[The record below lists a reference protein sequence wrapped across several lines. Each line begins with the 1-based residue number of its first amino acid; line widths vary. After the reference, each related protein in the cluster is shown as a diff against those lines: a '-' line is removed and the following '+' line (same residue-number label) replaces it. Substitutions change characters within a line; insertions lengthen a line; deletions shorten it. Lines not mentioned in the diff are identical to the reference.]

1 MLLLLILLLFWLL
14 IKNLASLSWKNRI
27 ALLEDMYPYNGYSED
42 LLPGAS
48 DMKSASH
55 MLLFFDIASNFNSVF
70 RKSCLMQCFGSHL
83 DIKQPEQIYYLELVK
98 IHEEGNE
105 LLCKLGNTLSE
116 KETGFV
122 EEM

>member
-1 MLLLLILLLFWLL
+1 LAPYQ
-14 IKNLASLSWKNRI
+14 KLASLSWKIRI
-27 ALLEDMYPYNGYSED
+27 ALLEDMYPYNGYSKN

-55 MLLFFDIASNFNSVF
+55 MLLFFDIASKFNSVF

-83 DIKQPEQIYYLELVK
+83 DIKQPELFYYLELVK
-98 IHEEGNE
+98 IHEGGNE
-105 LLCKLGNTLSE
+105 LLWKLGNTLSE